1 MNPRLKRGLELLLV
15 PIAAAIVF
23 FEQFLIK
30 YLNVAMAAFARLPWV
45 ARFEAWL
52 ATLPPWGAFIAFIGP
67 STLILPVKLS
77 AVWFVMHGY
86 YTTAVV
92 VVVVA
97 KLVATA
103 LLARLYRILRP
114 TLMTIG
120 WYARVDTWFFAWR
133 DWIYAFV
140 RALPAWQKAR
150 ELVQGIRAWL
160 RALVSGLFA
169 R

>member
-1 MNPRLKRGLELLLV
+1 MLFRSWLE
-15 PIAAAIVF
+15 
-23 FEQFLIK
+23 
-30 YLNVAMAAFARLPWV
+30 
-45 ARFEAWL
+45 
-52 ATLPPWGAFIAFIGP
+52 TLPPWGAFIAFIGP
-67 STLILPVKLS
+67 SALILPVKLS
-77 AVWFVMHGY
+77 AVWFVINGY

-92 VVVVA
+92 VVVAA

-114 TLMTIG
+114 TLMTLG

-140 RALPAWQKAR
+140 RAMPAWQKAR
-150 ELVQGIRAWL
+150 EMVRTVRAWL